1 MNESI
6 FIEMIFIIT
15 FWHSGK
21 WWVTAL
27 HVEPSITGVAKKHVI
42 LKWGGGGEE
51 DEKRLNTVLLEVAY
65 Q

>member
-6 FIEMIFIIT
+6 FIERIFIIT

-42 LKWGGGGEE
+42 LKGMGEGRGRGKK
-51 DEKRLNTVLLEVAY
+51 DLI
-65 Q
+65 

>member
-1 MNESI
+1 MNES
-6 FIEMIFIIT
+6 IFIIT

-42 LKWGGGGEE
+42 LKGSGGRKRKRK
-51 DEKRLNTVLLEVAY
+51 KRLNTALLEVA
-65 Q
+65 QQ

>member
-1 MNESI
+1 MNDSI
-6 FIEMIFIIT
+6 FIERIFIIT

-42 LKWGGGGEE
+42 LKGAGGGGGEE
-51 DEKRLNTVLLEVAY
+51 EEEEKKT
-65 Q
+65 